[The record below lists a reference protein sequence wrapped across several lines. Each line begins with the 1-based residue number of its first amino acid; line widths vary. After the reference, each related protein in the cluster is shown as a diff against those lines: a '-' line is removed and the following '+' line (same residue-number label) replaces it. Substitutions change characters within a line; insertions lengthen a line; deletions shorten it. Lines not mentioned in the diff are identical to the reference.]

1 MPESIETQW
10 LVQALGE
17 SEMDLL
23 RRSKV
28 DASKAKHQ

>member
-17 SEMDLL
+17 REMDLL
-23 RRSKV
+23 RRGKV
-28 DASKAKHQ
+28 DAFKANHQ